1 MALERGTIVA
11 RALGLLDEVGI
22 EALSTRRL
30 AAELGVKGPSL
41 YWHFKSM
48 RELFD
53 HMAEALLETALPAP
67 DAFPGDWRT
76 WLADGARGIR
86 RVALSRR
93 DGARLLAGAT
103 PTRKHPVLD
112 FEAMRGRLQSEGF
125 SYREAHQAL
134 LSLGRYAMGWAMY
147 EQGGPARSRG
157 AQEAFEFGLS
167 AMIAGIALK
176 VPAAS
181 ALRDQRLRPA

>member
-1 MALERGTIVA
+1 MALERATIV
-11 RALGLLDEVGI
+11 RCALDLLDEVGI
-22 EALSTRRL
+22 DGLSTRRL

-67 DAFPGDWRT
+67 DAFPGDWRA
-76 WLADGARGIR
+76 WLIDGARGIR
-86 RVALSRR
+86 RVALSHR
-93 DGARLLAGAT
+93 DGARLLAGST
-103 PTRKHPVLD
+103 PTGKHPVLD

-125 SYREAHQAL
+125 SFREANQSL
-134 LSLGRYAMGWAMY
+134 LSLGRYAMGWALY
-147 EQGGPARSRG
+147 EQAGPARWSG
-157 AQEAFEFGLS
+157 AEAAFEFGLD
-167 AMIAGIALK
+167 ALIAGIVQK

-181 ALRDQRLRPA
+181 LPRGQRLRPA